1 MKFEQRRWIGMS
13 FINTN
18 DLCTGCNKCIRNCPV
33 FPSNSA
39 VENDEVNVVLDACI
53 DCGECIDVCT
63 HNAREYT
70 DDTKEFFDAVKNG
83 QKITVVIAPAFIAN
97 YPAQYKKILG
107 YLKELGVSHIYSVSF
122 GADICT
128 WGYLKY
134 FEKTGKKGMISS
146 PCPAVVNYIEKY
158 RKELIEYMMPVYSPV
173 MCMAK
178 YLKKY
183 EHITEKIAFLSP
195 CIAKKSE
202 INDKNCEQLI
212 SYNVTF
218 NNFMDYIGDA
228 YKTAREYNDELA
240 YGLGSMYPM
249 PGGLKENVKWFL
261 GEDVSVRQVEGEHEA
276 YRFLDEYKPSSDS
289 PIMIDILNCGNGC
302 LFGTG
307 TQSGVDGQK
316 VYAEMSRQRKIA
328 KTEAKKTRFKVQ
340 KISSWTENASPQ
352 ERYKALCRQFE
363 NLNLNDFVR
372 NYTDRKIDI
381 NTPSATQQNEI
392 FRDMNKITSEQQ
404 CIDCGCCGYDSCK
417 EMVKAIYNGINRKEN
432 CIYYIKSVVENE
444 RDEISKLREMEKEN
458 QIKKDEMIAEIV
470 KQFESIGSGI
480 AELSKAND
488 TSAGEATD
496 ISKMVSEISERCNEL
511 TDSLGVMS
519 EFIDV
524 FKSTSENI
532 TGIAGQTNMLS
543 LNASIEAARAG
554 ESGRG
559 FAVVA
564 GQIGKLADETKTLI
578 IQNNNKADETLPK
591 MQLCIELIKNLVN
604 DIESI
609 NEKVAA
615 IAATT
620 EEISAQSQ
628 SLQMMSGDIEES
640 VKLI

>member
-1 MKFEQRRWIGMS
+1 M
-13 FINTN
+13 TN
-18 DLCTGCNKCIRNCPV
+18 LHMV
-33 FPSNSA
+33 L
-39 VENDEVNVVLDACI
+39 EV
-53 DCGECIDVCT
+53 
-63 HNAREYT
+63 
-70 DDTKEFFDAVKNG
+70 
-83 QKITVVIAPAFIAN
+83 
-97 YPAQYKKILG
+97 
-107 YLKELGVSHIYSVSF
+107 
-122 GADICT
+122 
-128 WGYLKY
+128 W
-134 FEKTGKKGMISS
+134 
-146 PCPAVVNYIEKY
+146 
-158 RKELIEYMMPVYSPV
+158 
-173 MCMAK
+173 
-178 YLKKY
+178 
-183 EHITEKIAFLSP
+183 
-195 CIAKKSE
+195 
-202 INDKNCEQLI
+202 
-212 SYNVTF
+212 
-218 NNFMDYIGDA
+218 
-228 YKTAREYNDELA
+228 
-240 YGLGSMYPM
+240 YPM

-470 KQFESIGSGI
+470 KQFESLGSGI

>member
-1 MKFEQRRWIGMS
+1 
-13 FINTN
+13 
-18 DLCTGCNKCIRNCPV
+18 
-33 FPSNSA
+33 
-39 VENDEVNVVLDACI
+39 
-53 DCGECIDVCT
+53 
-63 HNAREYT
+63 
-70 DDTKEFFDAVKNG
+70 
-83 QKITVVIAPAFIAN
+83 
-97 YPAQYKKILG
+97 
-107 YLKELGVSHIYSVSF
+107 
-122 GADICT
+122 
-128 WGYLKY
+128 
-134 FEKTGKKGMISS
+134 
-146 PCPAVVNYIEKY
+146 
-158 RKELIEYMMPVYSPV
+158 
-173 MCMAK
+173 
-178 YLKKY
+178 
-183 EHITEKIAFLSP
+183 
-195 CIAKKSE
+195 
-202 INDKNCEQLI
+202 
-212 SYNVTF
+212 
-218 NNFMDYIGDA
+218 
-228 YKTAREYNDELA
+228 
-240 YGLGSMYPM
+240 
-249 PGGLKENVKWFL
+249 
-261 GEDVSVRQVEGEHEA
+261 
-276 YRFLDEYKPSSDS
+276 
-289 PIMIDILNCGNGC
+289 MIDILNCANGC

-307 TQSGVDGQK
+307 TQSGIDGQK

-363 NLNLNDFVR
+363 NLSLNDFVR
-372 NYTDRKIDI
+372 NYTDRKIDV
-381 NTPSATQQNEI
+381 NTPSAAQQNEI

-444 RDEISKLREMEKEN
+444 RDETSKLRETEKEN

-470 KQFESIGSGI
+470 KQFESLGSGI

-511 TDSLGVMS
+511 TDSLSVMS

-591 MQLCIELIKNLVN
+591 MQFCIELIKNLVN

>member
-1 MKFEQRRWIGMS
+1 M
-13 FINTN
+13 
-18 DLCTGCNKCIRNCPV
+18 
-33 FPSNSA
+33 
-39 VENDEVNVVLDACI
+39 
-53 DCGECIDVCT
+53 
-63 HNAREYT
+63 
-70 DDTKEFFDAVKNG
+70 
-83 QKITVVIAPAFIAN
+83 PAFIAN
-97 YPAQYKKILG
+97 YPAQYKRILG

-289 PIMIDILNCGNGC
+289 PIMIDILNCANGC

-307 TQSGVDGQK
+307 TQSGIDGQK

-363 NLNLNDFVR
+363 NLSLNDFVR
-372 NYTDRKIDI
+372 NYTDRKIDV
-381 NTPSATQQNEI
+381 NTPSAAQQNEI

-444 RDEISKLREMEKEN
+444 RDETSKLRETEKEN

-470 KQFESIGSGI
+470 KQFESLGSGI

-511 TDSLGVMS
+511 TDSLSVMS

-564 GQIGKLADETKTLI
+564 GEINNLATDSRNTANRSSESQEQILASISSIVADADKLMEIVHA
-578 IQNNNKADETLPK
+578 
-591 MQLCIELIKNLVN
+591 VN
-604 DIESI
+604 DRTQ
-609 NEKVAA
+609 NLAA
-615 IAATT
+615 ST
-620 EEISAQSQ
+620 EEISASAQVILETADHVKASLQ
-628 SLQMMSGDIEES
+628 SLVSE
-640 VKLI
+640 

>member
-1 MKFEQRRWIGMS
+1 MS

-18 DLCTGCNKCIRNCPV
+18 ELCTGCNKCIRNCPV

-39 VENDEVNVVLDACI
+39 VENDKVNVVLDACI

-97 YPAQYKKILG
+97 YPAQYKRILG

-146 PCPAVVNYIEKY
+146 PCPAVVSYIEKY

-289 PIMIDILNCGNGC
+289 PIMID
-302 LFGTG
+302 
-307 TQSGVDGQK
+307 V
-316 VYAEMSRQRKIA
+316 
-328 KTEAKKTRFKVQ
+328 
-340 KISSWTENASPQ
+340 
-352 ERYKALCRQFE
+352 
-363 NLNLNDFVR
+363 
-372 NYTDRKIDI
+372 
-381 NTPSATQQNEI
+381 NTPSAAQQNEI

-444 RDEISKLREMEKEN
+444 RDETSKLRETEKEN

-470 KQFESIGSGI
+470 KQFESLGSGI

-511 TDSLGVMS
+511 TDSLSVIS